1 MNELVRLFGPAG
13 IVILALGGML
23 KFLVV
28 DKLTTITEAL
38 GSHEKR
44 IRKMENRSAALHGAL
59 AAKGCLLADSCMND
73 ESDEAA

>member
-1 MNELVRLFGPAG
+1 MNEMLKAFGPAG

-28 DKLTTITEAL
+28 DKLTQITEAI

-44 IRKMENRSAALHGAL
+44 IRRIENRSAALHGAL
-59 AAKGCLLADSCMND
+59 TAKGCLLADSCLND
-73 ESDEAA
+73 EDEESA